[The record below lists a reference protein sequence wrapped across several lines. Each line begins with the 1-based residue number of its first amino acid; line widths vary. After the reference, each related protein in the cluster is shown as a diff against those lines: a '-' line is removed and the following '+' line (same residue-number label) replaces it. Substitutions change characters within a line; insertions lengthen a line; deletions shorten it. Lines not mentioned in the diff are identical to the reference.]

1 MVIIRH
7 SALIIRRGGEIMS
20 NTIQFIR
27 GDTYVVN
34 LFVKNADGTAYV
46 PQDTDIIT
54 MTVRAKGD
62 QGPIVIQK
70 TTGDADV
77 AATPQGWII
86 VLQASDTAELVYVK
100 YVYDVAIKYVW
111 LYTNGNSDK

>member
-1 MVIIRH
+1 M
-7 SALIIRRGGEIMS
+7 EY
-20 NTIQFIR
+20 TIQYIR

-62 QGPIVIQK
+62 RGPIVIQK

-77 AATPQGWII
+77 AATPEGWII

-100 YVYDVAIKYVW
+100 YVYDVQLNMSGFIQTVIPINNFILQKEVTY
-111 LYTNGNSDK
+111 

>member
-1 MVIIRH
+1 MNNRI
-7 SALIIRRGGEIMS
+7 EY
-20 NTIQFIR
+20 IR

-34 LFVKNADGTAYV
+34 LFVKNADGTAYI

-62 QGPIVIQK
+62 RGPIVIQK

-77 AATPQGWII
+77 AATPEGWII
-86 VLQASDTAELVYVK
+86 VLQASDTAELQYIS
-100 YVYDVAIKYVW
+100 YVYDIQLDMLGGIQTVIPLSKLILKKEVTY
-111 LYTNGNSDK
+111 